1 MAQPIAHASL
11 LAMEHPKAKGDRTTL
26 AVMLALQDAGY
37 IVLMPFGENTR
48 YDLVID
54 DGQAFARIQC
64 KTGRLRG
71 GAVLFST
78 CSCYGH
84 HMNPGM
90 SRRDY
95 KGQIDYFAVHCFETD
110 WVYLVPIAPCPTKA
124 ADHCGWKHRGTIS
137 DAMFVGQRISNL
149 AASRWQEPTGRLLQ
163 NLAAG
168 LMLLDLALDALEG
181 VVDRLR
187 VDPEALGHVLVGRA
201 FEVQA

>member
-1 MAQPIAHASL
+1 
-11 LAMEHPKAKGDRTTL
+11 MEHPKAKGDRTTL

-71 GAVLFST
+71 GAVLFNT

-95 KGQIDYFAVHCFETD
+95 KGQIDYFAVHCFETG
-110 WVYLVPIAPCPTKA
+110 WVYLVPIAAMPNKSGGSLRVETPRNNQRRSVRWA
-124 ADHCGWKHRGTIS
+124 ADFELGRVS
-137 DAMFVGQRISNL
+137 L
-149 AASRWQEPTGRLLQ
+149 ARTNGSAIAKPGGRPG
-163 NLAAG
+163 AAG
-168 LMLLDLALDALEG
+168 FCA
-181 VVDRLR
+181 
-187 VDPEALGHVLVGRA
+187 
-201 FEVQA
+201 